1 MFDKDD
7 YVEFLN
13 RARKKRNQ
21 NPYTMYIVFGVGVI
35 LALSLIIGGVVLM
48 IRQLSGSEEAA
59 ESKQISEMQE
69 STLDPVAES
78 RAAEDLSF
86 VPGLHWLSY
95 SHFNSSVSEIDA
107 SRLCEHSTHVHIQNL
122 KMRYQKN

>member
-48 IRQLSGSEEAA
+48 IRQLSGSEE
-59 ESKQISEMQE
+59 
-69 STLDPVAES
+69 VAEK
-78 RAAEDLSF
+78 
-86 VPGLHWLSY
+86 P
-95 SHFNSSVSEIDA
+95 
-107 SRLCEHSTHVHIQNL
+107 
-122 KMRYQKN
+122 